1 MTTTQNNPVWN
12 KAHKYSLG
20 ILLMVQFAI
29 AYVIGSQELLANTG
43 LSIMPPI
50 GITAATP
57 VALFL
62 ISYGI
67 SGPFRRFVLAQ
78 DIRILTVLQLW
89 RIIGFVF
96 LALYSFS
103 ILPAL
108 FAWPAGVGDVLTGIA
123 AAYVV
128 VKMDRDPQYVL
139 TAGYRWFHA
148 FGLLDFVVAL
158 GTAGLASGAFPGLIS
173 NGLTSA
179 PMDVWPL
186 NLFPSF
192 IVPGFIILQ
201 LAALLKARDMRRQHQ
216 RAQSNLV
223 FAN

>member
-1 MTTTQNNPVWN
+1 MSTTQSNPVWC
-12 KAHKYSLG
+12 KAYKYGLG
-20 ILLMVQFAI
+20 ILLIAQFAI
-29 AYVIGSQELLANTG
+29 AYVIGTQELLANTG
-43 LSIMPPI
+43 LSIVPPI
-50 GITAATP
+50 GVTAATP

-67 SGPFRRFVLAQ
+67 SERFRRFVLAQ

-96 LALYSFS
+96 LALYSYS

-108 FAWPAGVGDVLTGIA
+108 FAWPAGAGDVLTGIA
-123 AAYVV
+123 AAFVV
-128 VKMDRDPQYVL
+128 VQMDRDPQYVL
-139 TAGYRWFHA
+139 TSGYRWFHA

-173 NGLTSA
+173 SGLTSA
-179 PMDVWPL
+179 PMDIWPL

-201 LAALLKARDMRRQHQ
+201 LAALLKVRDMRRQH
-216 RAQSNLV
+216 RHAQSNLA